1 MIMVAKRLMFRPF
14 VPPLF
19 MISDILMRKR
29 IVLLTI
35 LIPLLMS
42 CGTDR
47 LEVYDLRCENLS
59 NPLGLATSCPR
70 FSWNFNAPAGVAQT
84 ALEIQVAS
92 SEAALKRGQAVL
104 WLSGRVESDAQILV
118 LRILYHRIPK

>member
-14 VPPLF
+14 VPPLIL
-19 MISDILMRKR
+19 ISDILMRKR

-47 LEVYDLRCENLS
+47 LEVYDLRCENLV
-59 NPLGLATSCPR
+59 NPLGLARSVSEPC
-70 FSWNFNAPAGVAQT
+70 
-84 ALEIQVAS
+84 QV
-92 SEAALKRGQAVL
+92 
-104 WLSGRVESDAQILV
+104 
-118 LRILYHRIPK
+118 